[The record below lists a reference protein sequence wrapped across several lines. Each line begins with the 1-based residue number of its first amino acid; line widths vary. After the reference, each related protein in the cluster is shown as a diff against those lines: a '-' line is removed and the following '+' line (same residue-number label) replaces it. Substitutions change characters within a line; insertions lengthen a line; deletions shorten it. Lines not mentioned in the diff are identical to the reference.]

1 MAFSNALNGRMEE
14 LRFPNMNMRSSE
26 NDSPF
31 AANMASKR
39 DSNPFYSSLGPSAPD
54 VRGSLQRRFTTDSSK
69 LNLGRNS
76 FGQQYTSM
84 HNSTVRGTLDH
95 LPRDVVSSSSFAG
108 KGHAADDV
116 TAQRT
121 ETDL

>member
-1 MAFSNALNGRMEE
+1 
-14 LRFPNMNMRSSE
+14 MNMRSNE

-84 HNSTVRGTLDH
+84 NTSSVRG
-95 LPRDVVSSSSFAG
+95 LPEGRLKATSLVGVVKKESDG
-108 KGHAADDV
+108 
-116 TAQRT
+116 
-121 ETDL
+121 